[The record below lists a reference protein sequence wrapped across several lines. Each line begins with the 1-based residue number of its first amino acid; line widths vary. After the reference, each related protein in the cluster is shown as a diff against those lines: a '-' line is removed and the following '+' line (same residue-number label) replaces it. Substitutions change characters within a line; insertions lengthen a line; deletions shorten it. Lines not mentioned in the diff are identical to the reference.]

1 MSLKAFHLIFI
12 IASIIFTLLFGA
24 WAVLNFEASIDTA
37 EFILGVFSIFSSIG
51 MIFYLIKFLKKYKN
65 ISYL

>member
-12 IASIIFTLLFGA
+12 IASIIFTLLFGS

-37 EFILGVFSIFSSIG
+37 EFILGLFSIFSSIG
-51 MIFYLIKFLKKYKN
+51 MILYLIKFLKKYKN